1 MAKTNAAKVQELIGL
16 AMKVQET
23 TEYCVFIQF
32 SGHVNN
38 LEIDISK
45 SKKNYK
51 DRVIESEFRTDGPYV
66 TKEHFERRYKEIKG
80 FLVNIL
86 KKGKI
91 DYEHDSVWK
100 EERVEYDYKF

>member
-1 MAKTNAAKVQELIGL
+1 MKTNAAKIQELIGL

-23 TEYCVFIQF
+23 TEYCVFIHF
-32 SGHVNN
+32 SGHVESI
-38 LEIDISK
+38 EIKITP
-45 SKKNYK
+45 SKKDYLTNLIETEFYTSPSK
-51 DRVIESEFRTDGPYV
+51 HRSQEYFGKKYQRV
-66 TKEHFERRYKEIKG
+66 KG
-80 FLVNIL
+80 FLVDIL